1 MIKLK
6 KLSNL
11 KWFFQ
16 IKQGLNLKKKK
27 KKKFKGLCFIAKKP
41 SWNDELT
48 PIKMLWEFSFRSSRV
63 IALKKKKS
71 RKPTIPLGV
80 VSFKKNL

>member
-27 KKKFKGLCFIAKKP
+27 KKFKGLCFIAKKP

-48 PIKMLWEFSFRSSRV
+48 PIRMLWEFSFQSSRV
-63 IALKKKKS
+63 IVLKKKS

-80 VSFKKNL
+80 VSFKKKL